1 MFDIATRA
9 VSATRAVVATLCSHI
24 LASLLHRTLNAEL
37 LHILVCRYF
46 RINMMSLENQSQGHC
61 YDKEGYGPYCHTD
74 YHQYIA
80 HKITLIPAKIHF
92 FAINSN
98 ISGFK
103 FRELRGFSYFC
114 AL

>member
-1 MFDIATRA
+1 MFNITPCA
-9 VSATRAVVATLCSHI
+9 VSAARVIITIFGRHI
-24 LASLLHRTLNAEL
+24 LASLLHRTLDAEL

-74 YHQYIA
+74 YYQYIA
-80 HKITLIPAKIHF
+80 HKITLFSAKIHF